1 MSKWNFIAGHI
12 VEGPKSRVVI
22 GPDPDGLVACNDD
35 GVLVPLTKDNPKLQL
50 ILAAPDLLQNL
61 KQVVACLEF
70 AVNALEAPEKSSIR
84 EDLILAKQAIVKAEG
99 GS

>member
-50 ILAAPDLLQNL
+50 ILAAPDMLEGL
-61 KQVVACLEF
+61 KSLWELRGQI
-70 AVNALEAPEKSSIR
+70 NYDSIIWK
-84 EDLILAKQAIVKAEG
+84 EVEQLITKAEG
-99 GS
+99 GE